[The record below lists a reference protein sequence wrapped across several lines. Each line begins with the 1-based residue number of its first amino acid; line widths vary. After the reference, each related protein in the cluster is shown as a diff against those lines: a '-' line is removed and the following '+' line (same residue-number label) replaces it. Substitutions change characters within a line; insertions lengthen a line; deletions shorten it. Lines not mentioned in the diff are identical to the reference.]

1 MDISKVRTCRIHP
14 AIGIA
19 RVGGSDEGY
28 FIGPEIPGEVRV
40 PPDPKYGFKDKH
52 EQLLRQVARFR
63 VYGYDAAG
71 NVVAELTADNA
82 EIEWG
87 VHVANHKA
95 AWYQFAEA
103 MDIPSFDGSGGTPPQ
118 TSARRNAAMTGADRD
133 KLVIDP
139 GPRTITG
146 RKTRGK
152 KYQFDGG
159 KFFGKSVSLGEART
173 DDAGRLLVFGG
184 RGVSA
189 SKDGKPAITF
199 ANNDGWHDDVGDGP
213 VTATVKVGGRTIDA
227 GHAWVVVAPPDY
239 APGVIALTTMY
250 DIIRDAGWQLDSS
263 TRPAKP
269 SFANDIGPIFQ
280 RLAQNQ
286 WVNAGFGKLWG
297 FGSADNIAS
306 IMSTLASDTEYA
318 KPLRESYFARF
329 RDPAF
334 TSIEPGLIPP
344 VYGDGVNLPALDPRE
359 WYAITTLQYAMLRQ
373 WAAGDFIADYD
384 PKATPAAK
392 FEDIPLAGQ
401 PRALDVAALDN
412 TIGGPFHPGCEMTW
426 PMRQPIMYDEPF
438 RLKLRKGPPK
448 DYGATLDSAVCL
460 APGGPLD
467 GSGPGDV
474 SRWMAVPW
482 QTDTSSCL
490 FAYIGWQEGVFLPTF
505 WPVRVPNNVLT
516 DEQYATVMDAK
527 KSYSERFDAFQFDN
541 RQYWLRMLAPRE
553 DYKSVINE
561 FVKEWNGVG
570 VVTYMDGP
578 TDKNDPYKS
587 AFPSTMHVERG
598 VTIEKKRKQKAALAM
613 VAADQSQVSARPVDG
628 GVRPR
633 NLPNPRKFR

>member
-1 MDISKVRTCRIHP
+1 MDIAKVRSCRIHP

-19 RVGGSDEGY
+19 RVGGSVEGY
-28 FIGPEIPGEVRV
+28 FIGPEIPGEQRV
-40 PPDPKYGFKDKH
+40 PPDPKYGFKDKSG
-52 EQLLRQVARFR
+52 QLLRQVARFR

-71 NVVAELTADNA
+71 NVVGELNA
-82 EIEWG
+82 ENAEVAWQ
-87 VHVANHKA
+87 VHVANVKA
-95 AWYQFAEA
+95 AWYQFDEA
-103 MDIPSFDGSGGTPPQ
+103 MDIPNFDGSQGTTPQ
-118 TSARRNAAMTGADRD
+118 KSARRNADVAGADRG

-139 GPRTITG
+139 GPRTIAG
-146 RKTRGK
+146 RNVKGK
-152 KYQFDGG
+152 KYHFDGG
-159 KFFGKSVSLGEART
+159 KFFGKPVALGEART

-199 ANNDGWHDDVGDGP
+199 ANNDGWHDDVSDGP
-213 VTATVKVGGRTIDA
+213 VTATVKVNGRTMEA

-250 DIIRDAGWQLDSS
+250 DVIRDAGWQIDPSV
-263 TRPAKP
+263 RPAKP
-269 SFANDIGPIFQ
+269 SFTNDIGPIFQ

-286 WVNAGFGKLWG
+286 WVNAGFGKMWG
-297 FGSADNIAS
+297 FGSVDNLAS
-306 IMSTLASDTEYA
+306 IMSTLASDSEYA
-318 KPLRESYFARF
+318 KPLRQSYFARF
-329 RDPAF
+329 RNPAF
-334 TSIEPGLIPP
+334 NSIEQDLIPP
-344 VYGDGVNLPALDPRE
+344 VYGDSVNLPAIDPRE
-359 WYAITTLQYAMLRQ
+359 WYAITTLQYDMLRQ
-373 WAAGDFIADYD
+373 WAEGDFIADYD
-384 PKATPAAK
+384 PKAAPPAS
-392 FEDIPLAGQ
+392 FNDIPVIEQ
-401 PRALDVAALDN
+401 PHALDFAALDN

-426 PMRQPIMYDEPF
+426 PMRQPIVYEKPF

-448 DYGATLDSAVCL
+448 DYGATLDSAVAL

-505 WPVRVPNNVLT
+505 WPVRVPNSVFT
-516 DEQYATVMDAK
+516 EEQYAMVMDAK

-541 RQYWLRMLAPRE
+541 RQYWLRFLAPRE

-570 VVTYMDGP
+570 VVTQMPGT
-578 TDKNDPYKS
+578 TDPKDPYYKS
-587 AFPSTMHVERG
+587 FPSVMHVERG
-598 VTIEKKRKQKAALAM
+598 VTIKKKRQQKTALAM
-613 VAADQSQVSARPVDG
+613 VAADESRVTERPVDG